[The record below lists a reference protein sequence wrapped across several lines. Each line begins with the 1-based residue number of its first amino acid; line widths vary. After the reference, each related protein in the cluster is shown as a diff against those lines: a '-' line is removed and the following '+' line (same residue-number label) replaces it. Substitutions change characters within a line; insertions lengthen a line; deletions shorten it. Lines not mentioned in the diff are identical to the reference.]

1 VSEQFDRDNRRFR
14 DEVARKASRKLREKG
29 SGEKGPG
36 LGLGMFG
43 AVGWTIAVP
52 TLVGIAVG
60 IWIDR
65 RWPSGFSW
73 TLMLLAGGLI
83 VGCLIAF
90 GWVRGEQKR
99 IEEES
104 RRE

>member
-14 DEVARKASRKLREKG
+14 DEVSEKTARKLREKNR
-29 SGEKGPG
+29 GEKGPG

-52 TLVGIAVG
+52 TLVGIAAGV
-60 IWIDR
+60 WIDR
-65 RWPSGFSW
+65 RWPSEFSW

-90 GWVRGEQKR
+90 AWVRGEQKE

>member
-1 VSEQFDRDNRRFR
+1 MSKQFDRDNRQFR
-14 DEVARKASRKLREKG
+14 DKVAEKASRKLREKMG
-29 SGEKGPG
+29 GEKGPG

-43 AVGWTIAVP
+43 AVGWTIAIP
-52 TLVGIAVG
+52 TLIGIAVG

-65 RWPSGFSW
+65 RWPSEFSW

-83 VGCLIAF
+83 AGCLIAF
-90 GWVRGEQKR
+90 TWVRGEQKR

-104 RRE
+104 KRE